1 MVSTHQTSDTVI
13 LKEGT
18 SMTRRVAA
26 WALVGLLP
34 LAVPARAQSSG
45 AGAEMVKK
53 EDVKT
58 WIATIEGK
66 EFEMRPAAPSYM
78 GDTGLFR
85 LGSAYTLPKGKAS
98 VSFFADNL
106 DRDPKGLDVYRHGLT
121 FGYGA
126 TAKLEVFGDIGLQ
139 NRVKVNNTSQ
149 AGFVNDFPFA
159 GTAATSAG
167 WQTGMGD
174 LTVGAKYKM
183 LDDYRKDQV
192 GLAIRGYLKLPT
204 ADEAKGLGT
213 GKASGGADLILS
225 KSMNRQ
231 ADLHASIGYQINGD
245 PDKIKIGNAFN
256 WGVGVNVPALKVFQ
270 LQAELSGSA
279 YSGADFSQTSPIDF
293 IIGPAIF
300 IKPGFFVRPAF
311 SYALG
316 YDGRGADVSSGKKS
330 GAHLSIGYHPGTPAR
345 EIAPPPPPP
354 PAPAA
359 NRPPTVSVSCERPV
373 ILPGEKVRCR
383 ATAADPDGDP
393 LTYQWSASAC
403 VISGNGAEATLD
415 CTGAATGAA
424 VTVRVAVSDGRGGNA
439 EASTQVRVEAP
450 AKKAEAQ
457 TLCDSSGFPRNMAR
471 LNNIDKA
478 CLDDVASR
486 LRQDPRSRV
495 LVIGHAD
502 KAEKTPE
509 VIARKRAEA
518 IKEYLVKQRGVD
530 EARISVRSAA
540 AGRPVDTGATAKARA
555 KNRRVEVV
563 FAPEGATVPDYD

>member
-1 MVSTHQTSDTVI
+1 
-13 LKEGT
+13 
-18 SMTRRVAA
+18 MTRRVAA

-34 LAVPARAQSSG
+34 LAVPARAQSSSG
-45 AGAEMVKK
+45 AGADAVKK

-58 WIATIEGK
+58 WIATVEGK
-66 EFEMRPAAPSYM
+66 EFEMRPAAPTYL

-98 VSFFADNL
+98 VSFFADNQ
-106 DRDPKGLDVYRHGLT
+106 DRDPKGLDVYTHGLT
-121 FGYGA
+121 IGYGA
-126 TAKLEVFGDIGLQ
+126 TSRLEVFGDLALQ
-139 NRVKVNNTSQ
+139 NRVKVNYRTQ
-149 AGFVNDFPFA
+149 AGFFNDYPLA
-159 GTAATSAG
+159 GTTATSPG
-167 WQTGMGD
+167 WQTGVGD
-174 LTVGAKYKM
+174 LRVGAKYKI
-183 LDDYRKDQV
+183 LDDYRADQV
-192 GLAIRGYLKLPT
+192 GLAIRGYVKVPT

-213 GKASGGADLILS
+213 GKISGGANLILS
-225 KSMNRQ
+225 KSLNRQ
-231 ADLHASIGYQINGD
+231 ADFHASIGYQINSD
-245 PDKIKIGNAFN
+245 PDAVDIGNAFN
-256 WGVGVNVPALKVFQ
+256 WGVGLNVPALRVFQ
-270 LQAELSGSA
+270 LQAELTGTT
-279 YSGADFSQTSPIDF
+279 YSGAAFDQTSPIDLVV
-293 IIGPAIF
+293 GPAIF

-316 YDGRGADVSSGKKS
+316 YDGRGVDTSSAKKS

-354 PAPAA
+354 PAPAP

-373 ILPGEKVRCR
+373 ILPGETVRCR
-383 ATAADPDGDP
+383 AMASDPDGDP
-393 LTYQWSASAC
+393 LTYQWSSTAC
-403 VISGNGAEATLD
+403 RVSGTGAEAMLD
-415 CTGAATGAA
+415 CTGAAPGTA

-450 AKKAEAQ
+450 AKKPEAQ

-502 KAEKTPE
+502 KAERTAD

-530 EARISVRSAA
+530 ESRISVRSAA
-540 AGRPVDTGATAKARA
+540 AGRPVDTGTTAKARA

-563 FAPEGATVPDYD
+563 FVPEGATVPDYD

>member
-1 MVSTHQTSDTVI
+1 
-13 LKEGT
+13 
-18 SMTRRVAA
+18 MTRRVAA
-26 WALVGLLP
+26 LALVALLP
-34 LAVPARAQSSG
+34 LATQARAQSSG
-45 AGAEMVKK
+45 GAETVKK

-58 WIATIEGK
+58 WIATVEGK
-66 EFEMRPAAPSYM
+66 DYEMRPATPTYF

-98 VSFFADNL
+98 VSFFAENL
-106 DRDPKGLDVYRHGLT
+106 DRDPKGLDIYTHGLT

-126 TAKLEVFGDIGLQ
+126 TSKLELFGDIGLQ
-139 NRVKVNNTSQ
+139 TRVKVNYRTQ
-149 AGFVNDFPFA
+149 AGFFNDFPFA
-159 GTAATSAG
+159 GTTATSPG

-174 LTVGAKYKM
+174 LRVGAKYKM
-183 LDDYRKDQV
+183 LDDYRQDQV
-192 GLAIRGYLKLPT
+192 GLAIRGYVKLPT

-225 KSMNRQ
+225 KSLNRQ
-231 ADLHASIGYQINGD
+231 ADFHASIGYQINAD
-245 PDKIKIGNAFN
+245 PDKVAIGNAFN
-256 WGVGVNVPALKVFQ
+256 WGIGLNLPALRVFQ
-270 LQAELSGSA
+270 LQAELSGTS
-279 YSGADFSQTSPIDF
+279 YSGADYDQTSPIDL
-293 IIGPAIF
+293 IVGPAIF

-316 YDGRGADVSSGKKS
+316 YDGRGVTTSSGKKS

-345 EIAPPPPPP
+345 EVVTPPPP

-383 ATAADPDGDP
+383 ATASDPDGDP
-393 LTYQWSASAC
+393 LTYQWTSTAC
-403 VISGNGAEATLD
+403 KVTGNGAEATLD
-415 CTGAATGAA
+415 CTGATAGTN

-439 EASTQVRVEAP
+439 DASTQVRVEAP

-457 TLCDSSGFPRNMAR
+457 TLCDSSGFPRNLSR

-530 EARISVRSAA
+530 ESRISVRSAA
-540 AGRPVDTGATAKARA
+540 AGRPADTGTTAKAHA

-563 FAPEGATVPDYD
+563 FAPEGATIPDYD